1 MNIYI
6 ISYNGKD
13 IQLLSGANV
22 DGAHITCRRSN
33 MGQPMMRQH
42 GDGQANPKWHSKW
55 HEPQGG
61 QNKQP
66 QYSTTYRK
74 NIFHMF
80 SWCRFFAS
88 FYIEKYFSGSFL
100 HSI

>member
-42 GDGQANPKWHSKW
+42 GDGQANPK
-55 HEPQGG
+55 
-61 QNKQP
+61 
-66 QYSTTYRK
+66 
-74 NIFHMF
+74 
-80 SWCRFFAS
+80 
-88 FYIEKYFSGSFL
+88 
-100 HSI
+100 